1 MASRPRSIYRERI
14 CAVDAS
20 VFFPHLECY
29 RFSRSVSVHQCFR
42 PRRFPSSCDIYFRY
56 PTPLPVRG
64 HGVQCSM
71 FNVQVVSCCRE
82 TPRIPIVS
90 VCLPSVTDRFCS
102 HVGVSV
108 MMSSVCQCDLPHA
121 HARVSTAK
129 FQCRP
134 SLTRARTGSGP
145 LPQRTHV
152 YAILTRGMI

>member
-1 MASRPRSIYRERI
+1 MLSL
-14 CAVDAS
+14 
-20 VFFPHLECY
+20 FTF
-29 RFSRSVSVHQCFR
+29 CFR
-42 PRRFPSSCDIYFRY
+42 PPVFPPSAVSEFLRHLLSLSH
-56 PTPLPVRG
+56 TPLPVRG

-129 FQCRP
+129 FQCCP

-152 YAILTRGMI
+152 CAILTRGMILYVDR